1 MLSPDCFTSSY
12 VFLHLFLIASKLGK
26 KNKQNK
32 KKKFVETLC
41 SLFLN
46 AQDIT
51 GAVSGY
57 EVPPPHNVL
66 KLPVVR
72 QAGRF
77 GSVTLSWEAI
87 HSTASFED
95 FTPSFGNLTFA
106 DGQVCTC

>member
-1 MLSPDCFTSSY
+1 ME
-12 VFLHLFLIASKLGK
+12 K
-26 KNKQNK
+26 KKE
-32 KKKFVETLC
+32 KKKFVETL
-41 SLFLN
+41 SSFFLN
-46 AQDIT
+46 VQDIT

-57 EVPPPHNVL
+57 EVPPPQNVL

-77 GSVTLSWEAI
+77 GSATLYWEAI